1 MLVLANPGHG
11 LEKMQASAAMYL
23 GMQLLLP
30 GEWAPSHRHTPNA
43 VRMVVE
49 GEGAWTTVDGEK
61 CPMSRGDLILTP
73 TGLWH
78 EHGHDGS
85 EPVVWL
91 DVLDLPLVYYM
102 EASYH
107 IDGERQTVEARPRRP
122 RLRPR
127 RPGADAGVRRAAT
140 RPTRCCATP
149 GPTRAPRCWRWPPT
163 GPNCEAVQVTYA
175 NPETGADAQN
185 ILGFYAL
192 MLRPGQTL
200 RLPARSPAMVFHQ
213 IEGARRRSHVA
224 DQRFTLAE
232 ADTCCAPGYTAVT
245 LTNRSADAARLRL
258 HRRRIAAA
266 PQARRLRRPR
276 LNHPSDPTTHP
287 MTTTYLWNPPPVH
300 SLPVRGK
307 AERLPINRLFFVGR
321 NYHAHAVEMGRPV
334 DKAVER
340 PFYFTKSPQTL
351 VESRR
356 HRGLPAAR
364 RRTTTTRWNWWWR
377 SASRAFASRPRT
389 RTS

>member
-1 MLVLANPGHG
+1 MSELGRLEDLPTDYVEALRALNLVPLWPSLRAVLPPLRPQPRTRATYWSYAALRPLLLKAGELTPIEKAERRVLVLANPGHG

-49 GEGAWTTVDGEK
+49 GEGAWSTVDGEK
-61 CPMSRGDLILTP
+61 CPMQRGDLILTP

-107 IDGERQTVEARPRRP
+107 VDGGRQAPKPGRGDRAYARGGIVPTPVFERSTKAYPM
-122 RLRPR
+122 LRYPWV
-127 RPGADAGVRRAAT
+127 DARAALEALAAD
-140 RPTRCCATP
+140 RPEL
-149 GPTRAPRCWRWPPT
+149 
-163 GPNCEAVQVTYA
+163 EAVQVSYV

-200 RLPARSPAMVFHQ
+200 KLPVRSPAMVFHLIEGGATAQ
-213 IEGARRRSHVA
+213 IE

-232 ADTCCAPGYTAVT
+232 ADTACAPGYTAVS
-245 LTNRSADAARLRL
+245 LANRSA
-258 HRRRIAAA
+258 
-266 PQARRLRRPR
+266 
-276 LNHPSDPTTHP
+276 
-287 MTTTYLWNPPPVH
+287 
-300 SLPVRGK
+300 
-307 AERLPINRLFFVGR
+307 
-321 NYHAHAVEMGRPV
+321 
-334 DKAVER
+334 ER
-340 PFYFTKSPQTL
+340 PAFLFIADETPLHKKL
-351 VESRR
+351 GVFE
-356 HRGLPAAR
+356 AR
-364 RRTTTTRWNWWWR
+364 
-377 SASRAFASRPRT
+377 A
-389 RTS
+389 